1 MSEYLIYK
9 FSEESHLSAEK
20 VAQKRHEELLKNN
33 QAYVFF
39 YKWSKDFLI
48 DSTKVERMSEDDFN
62 SIEKNLIKSLKKEVL
77 SKDDI
82 DFRFAY
88 YKMLFD
94 PVLDIAEKAIKQ
106 YVKVIKA
113 ADTESMSE
121 EELTCRIVE
130 LFESDLINKLTE

>member
-1 MSEYLIYK
+1 MENE
-9 FSEESHLSAEK
+9 F
-20 VAQKRHEELLKNN
+20 
-33 QAYVFF
+33 
-39 YKWSKDFLI
+39 
-48 DSTKVERMSEDDFN
+48 T

-94 PVLDIAEKAIKQ
+94 PVLVLLEKVIKQ

-113 ADTESMSE
+113 ADTENMSE
-121 EELTCRIVE
+121 EELICRIVE
-130 LFESDLINKLTE
+130 LFESDLMNKLTE

>member
-1 MSEYLIYK
+1 M
-9 FSEESHLSAEK
+9 
-20 VAQKRHEELLKNN
+20 
-33 QAYVFF
+33 
-39 YKWSKDFLI
+39 
-48 DSTKVERMSEDDFN
+48 EDDFN

-82 DFRFAY
+82 EFRFAY

-94 PVLDIAEKAIKQ
+94 PVLDLAEKAIKQ

-113 ADTESMSE
+113 ADNENMSE

>member
-1 MSEYLIYK
+1 MENE
-9 FSEESHLSAEK
+9 F
-20 VAQKRHEELLKNN
+20 
-33 QAYVFF
+33 
-39 YKWSKDFLI
+39 
-48 DSTKVERMSEDDFN
+48 T

-94 PVLDIAEKAIKQ
+94 PVLDLAEKAIKQ
-106 YVKVIKA
+106 YTKVIKA
-113 ADTESMSE
+113 ADTDNMSE

-130 LFESDLINKLTE
+130 LFESDLMNKLTE

>member
-1 MSEYLIYK
+1 MSEN
-9 FSEESHLSAEK
+9 E
-20 VAQKRHEELLKNN
+20 
-33 QAYVFF
+33 
-39 YKWSKDFLI
+39 
-48 DSTKVERMSEDDFN
+48 FN

-94 PVLDIAEKAIKQ
+94 PVLDLAEKAIKQ

-113 ADTESMSE
+113 ADNENMSE

>member
-1 MSEYLIYK
+1 
-9 FSEESHLSAEK
+9 
-20 VAQKRHEELLKNN
+20 
-33 QAYVFF
+33 
-39 YKWSKDFLI
+39 
-48 DSTKVERMSEDDFN
+48 MSEDDFN

-82 DFRFAY
+82 EFRFAY

-94 PVLDIAEKAIKQ
+94 PVLDLAEKAIKQ

-113 ADTESMSE
+113 ADNESMSE
-121 EELTCRIVE
+121 EELTCCIVE

>member
-1 MSEYLIYK
+1 
-9 FSEESHLSAEK
+9 
-20 VAQKRHEELLKNN
+20 
-33 QAYVFF
+33 
-39 YKWSKDFLI
+39 
-48 DSTKVERMSEDDFN
+48 MSEDDFN

-82 DFRFAY
+82 DFRFSY

-94 PVLDIAEKAIKQ
+94 PVLDLAEKAIKQ
-106 YVKVIKA
+106 YIKVIKA
-113 ADTESMSE
+113 ADNENMSE

>member
-1 MSEYLIYK
+1 
-9 FSEESHLSAEK
+9 
-20 VAQKRHEELLKNN
+20 
-33 QAYVFF
+33 
-39 YKWSKDFLI
+39 
-48 DSTKVERMSEDDFN
+48 MSEDEFN

-94 PVLDIAEKAIKQ
+94 PVLDLAEKAIKQ

-113 ADTESMSE
+113 ADNESMSE

>member
-1 MSEYLIYK
+1 MSE
-9 FSEESHLSAEK
+9 
-20 VAQKRHEELLKNN
+20 N
-33 QAYVFF
+33 
-39 YKWSKDFLI
+39 
-48 DSTKVERMSEDDFN
+48 DFN
-62 SIEKNLIKSLKKEVL
+62 SLEKEIIKSLKKEVL

-94 PVLDIAEKAIKQ
+94 PVLDLAEKAIKQ

-113 ADTESMSE
+113 ADTENMSE